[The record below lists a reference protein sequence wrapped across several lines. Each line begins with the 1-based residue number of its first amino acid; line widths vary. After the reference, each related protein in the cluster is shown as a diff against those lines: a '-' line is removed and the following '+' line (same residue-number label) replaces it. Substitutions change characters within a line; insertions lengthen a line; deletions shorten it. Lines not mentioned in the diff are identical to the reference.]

1 SNTRLQTIIE
11 DFGLYKE
18 ERKNTPEDQIITQM
32 RDKDIS
38 LKLESGLP
46 GGNAARPDAIRIS
59 YEAKDP
65 KVAAAVANRL
75 ATLIIDENTGRW
87 ETDGED
93 SSEFLQEQL
102 KQSKATLDKLESAVG
117 SYKLSHSGEL
127 PEQELALSGT
137 LSRLQTELQGTQDSL
152 NRAEQSK
159 IL

>member
-1 SNTRLQTIIE
+1 
-11 DFGLYKE
+11 
-18 ERKNTPEDQIITQM
+18 
-32 RDKDIS
+32 DIS

-75 ATLIIDENTGRW
+75 ATLIIDENTRRR
-87 ETDGED
+87 ETHAED
-93 SSEFLQEQL
+93 TSQFLQEQL

-159 IL
+159 ILLQNTLTAAETSLATLERAAKDARDREEAARKAR